1 MRRIGALL
9 AWVAAV
15 AIVQIAAAAGAP
27 SEQRLSHGRFH
38 DFVVYSAA
46 SVPKTVILLLS
57 DVQGWN
63 RSASTIAR
71 HLAQHGALVVGVD
84 LPKLY
89 EDLEKD
95 GGQCVYPDGDLE
107 NLSHFVQA
115 YAHLPTYLTPLLV
128 GAGPGGGALAYAI
141 LAQAPR
147 DTFGGALSL
156 GFCPRLSLRKPLCN
170 KGSALEFRST
180 GASGGARPG
189 GLDLVPATATVGP
202 WIVVERQS
210 GEACRADVARGFV
223 AAVPGAATVLL
234 PKAPSP
240 RGVRSAWVPEYAA
253 AFDKLVA
260 SSPKR
265 PVPLAPADLGDLPV
279 IEIAAQSGGPMID
292 SFALMMSGDGGWAG
306 LDQGVAAALA
316 AHGIPVV
323 GLDSLRY
330 YWTART
336 PDGLAGDMDRIIRY
350 YLAHLHKQQV
360 LLIGY
365 SQGADTLPFALNR
378 LPTATRARVSLAA
391 LLGISE
397 HALFEFHLSSWVADD
412 NSGPATLPEINRIA
426 GVSVLCI
433 YGEDEA
439 DSPCPKLDSKNVTV
453 VKLAGGHHFD
463 GDYAALA
470 QKILALGA
478 RPP

>member
-1 MRRIGALL
+1 MLAL
-9 AWVAAV
+9 VAAA
-15 AIVQIAAAAGAP
+15 AIVQPAAAAGAP

-38 DFVVYSAA
+38 DFALYSPAP
-46 SVPKTVILLLS
+46 VPKTVVLLLS

-89 EDLEKD
+89 ADLEKD

-115 YAHLPTYLTPLLV
+115 YAHLPTYLTPLLL
-128 GAGPGGGALAYAI
+128 GLGSGGGAFAYAL

-156 GFCPRLSLRKPLCN
+156 GFCPQLSLRKPLCN

-180 GASGGARPG
+180 GIGGARAG
-189 GLDLVPATATVGP
+189 GLDLVPATAPVGP
-202 WIVVERQS
+202 WIVVERPS
-210 GEACRADVARGFV
+210 GEACRADVARRFV
-223 AAVPGAATVLL
+223 AAVPGAAIVLL
-234 PKAPSP
+234 PKAPAT
-240 RGVRSAWVPEYAA
+240 RGVRPAWLPEYAA
-253 AFDKLVA
+253 AFDNLIA
-260 SSPKR
+260 SGPKR
-265 PVPLAPADLGDLPV
+265 LIPLPPPDLGDLPV
-279 IEIAAQSGGPMID
+279 IEIAAQSGGPGVD

-316 AHGIPVV
+316 AHGIAVV

-336 PDGLAGDMDRIIRY
+336 PDGLGGDMDRIIRY
-350 YLAHLHKQQV
+350 YLAHLHKQHV

-378 LPTATRARVSLAA
+378 LPAATRARVSLAA
-391 LLGISE
+391 LLGVSE
-397 HALFEFHLSSWVADD
+397 HALFEFHLSSWVTDD

-426 GVSVLCI
+426 GVPVLCI

-463 GDYAALA
+463 GDYPALA

-478 RPP
+478 RSP